1 MMSKTGFVAIP
12 DEDHYWLAN
21 GRIPVCFLENDTDLK
36 PIPSL
41 QAFPHQED
49 LVAVDVEVRGGA
61 IESIR
66 PTGATDS
73 PPNRP

>member
-1 MMSKTGFVAIP
+1 MMPKTGFVAIP

-36 PIPSL
+36 PMPSL
-41 QAFPHQED
+41 QAVPHQED
-49 LVAVDVEVRGGA
+49 LVAVDVEVRGERSQVSGQRTQQ
-61 IESIR
+61 I
-66 PTGATDS
+66 S